1 MGGKGGGGSAPYQEE
16 LAGMFAGQN
25 MMNMA
30 ARNPN
35 AASMFRPGSKL
46 GDSYKDLFGTSNLP
60 AEQTFQL
67 PNLGIASE
75 AMSRVYG
82 TPPPRFAAPQQQQWG
97 LTRAPIP
104 PPGAPPAQA
113 QAPAQRA
120 AAPRDPRGIKN
131 CG

>member
-60 AEQTFQL
+60 AQQTFQL
-67 PNLGIASE
+67 PNIGIAQQ
-75 AMSRVYG
+75 AMNSVYG
-82 TPPPRFAAPQQQQWG
+82 VGNPQSLRLPNTSQNQAWG
-97 LTRAPIP
+97 LTRAPVIP
-104 PPGAPPAQA
+104 QGQNPN
-113 QAPAQRA
+113 APAQPA
-120 AAPRDPRGIKN
+120 VPRDARGIKN
-131 CG
+131 WG